1 MTITSTDAKILN
13 ALQED
18 ARTGLETLAEM
29 TGLSTATV
37 QRHLKRMKEDGTIA
51 QEVVLVDPAKV
62 GQSLKL
68 IVMVELERER
78 IDQIDKFTRRVTA
91 DPQVQQCYYITG
103 EADFCLVCTARDI
116 EDFERLTHRLFFEDA
131 NVRRFR
137 TSVVMSSKKVGLQ
150 VSIDAA

>member
-1 MTITSTDAKILN
+1 MEITSTDAKILN

-18 ARTGLETLAEM
+18 SRVGLETLAEM

-37 QRHLKRMKEDGTIA
+37 QRHLKRMREDGTIA

-62 GQSLKL
+62 GQGMTMV
-68 IVMVELERER
+68 VMVELERER
-78 IDQIDKFTRRVTA
+78 LDQIDQFTRRVTA
-91 DPQVQQCYYITG
+91 DPNVQQCYYITG

-116 EDFERLTHRLFFEDA
+116 EDFERLTHRLFFDDA

-137 TSVVMSSKKVGLQ
+137 TSVVMSRKKVGLN
-150 VSIDAA
+150 VPVVVE